1 MNITYLQ
8 YALRNIRRYQRLY
21 YGYALTIIV
30 AMTIATSYW
39 NLVVSESFQ
48 NIAKVLSQLNQ
59 VIEFTMIFV
68 FIAEVIILFFSILF
82 IYSTTYTMLE
92 HRKNDLRIMRTLGSG
107 FSHFLKY
114 FMIEILIVG
123 GLAIMGGI
131 TLGVVLTK
139 LMLLSIEK
147 VMFLPRL
154 TIELSVLSF
163 LVLIAGAMLTLLIAT
178 VLAIYRFRP
187 DRPVRTRSRLR
198 IRFGLAMQGTA
209 VMILFYGYFMALT
222 RQDNFLFV
230 FPFIIFVGSFF
241 FCRHVIP
248 VVLKLYRPR
257 RLSLRK
263 LIVSEIAVQLRTNST
278 LVALGTILTSCAL
291 TAVGLIFIFQMIG
304 FDLSSDNQFGL
315 VYYEESSVPSGR
327 LETLER
333 TMTKAFPD
341 KYRQDVRLKGVK
353 SRYVIPLSDYNQL
366 MKHLGYE
373 QRTLLTDKQ
382 TFMIPA
388 RPVQVK
394 EVTPTMKKAKVEMK
408 QAGYQLEPMAEHGL
422 LFGYNDRI
430 KTLFVVSDRA
440 FATMN
445 RPSARI
451 RVFDT
456 PSYADYGTD
465 RWTSWMSIV
474 RDIQSKTELGK
485 KASIPYQLINETE
498 DKLDGIRIIRLVSF
512 VVILLTVWLFV
523 INASFLHVWMQMTA
537 EREQKRLK
545 TLFALGFSKES
556 IRRFLFIKYGTVLMV
571 PYFISIFHAWLLFQV
586 IISEGGLEIGPFLPL
601 SFTWIGIVTGCYF
614 ISILPLWVRYPRYL
628 LKKSCESSM
637 YPIPDS
643 RV

>member
-198 IRFGLAMQGTA
+198 VRFGLAMQGTA
-209 VMILFYGYFMALT
+209 VLILFYGYFMALT

-248 VVLKLYRPR
+248 VALKLYRPR

-341 KYRQDVRLKGVK
+341 KYRQDVRLKGGK

-394 EVTPTMKKAKVEMK
+394 EVTPTMQKAKAEMK

-430 KTLFVVSDRA
+430 ETLFVVSDRA
-440 FATMN
+440 FARMN
-445 RPSARI
+445 RPVARI

-456 PSYADYGTD
+456 PSYADYGTE

-485 KASIPYQLINETE
+485 KASVPYQLINETE

-512 VVILLTVWLFV
+512 VVILLTIWLFV

-614 ISILPLWVRYPRYL
+614 ISILPLWARYPRYL

>member
-8 YALRNIRRYQRLY
+8 YALRNIKRYQRLY

-59 VIEFTMIFV
+59 VIELTMFFV

-92 HRKNDLRIMRTLGSG
+92 HRKNDLRIMRTLGSR

-123 GLAIMGGI
+123 GLAITAGI

-154 TIELSVLSF
+154 TIEISITSF
-163 LVLIAGAMLTLLIAT
+163 LVLIAGALLALLIAT
-178 VLAIYRFRP
+178 FLAIYRFRP
-187 DRPVRTRSRLR
+187 DRPVRTRSRFRVRLSL
-198 IRFGLAMQGTA
+198 IVQIGAML
-209 VMILFYGYFMALT
+209 VLFYGYFMAFT
-222 RQDNFLFV
+222 RQEVFLIV
-230 FPFIIFVGSFF
+230 FPFVIFIGSFF

-248 VVLKLYRPR
+248 TLMKLYRPR
-257 RLSLRK
+257 RLSIRK
-263 LIVSEIAVQLRTNST
+263 LIVSEIAIQLRTNST

-291 TAVGLIFIFQMIG
+291 SAVGLVFIFQLIG
-304 FDLSSDNQFGL
+304 LDLSSQNQFGL
-315 VYYEESSVPSGR
+315 VYYEESITPSDR
-327 LETLER
+327 SKKIDQ
-333 TMTKAFPD
+333 TMTKTFPD
-341 KYRQDVRLKGVK
+341 KYRQEVRLKSFK
-353 SRYVIPLSDYNQL
+353 TRYVIPLSDYNRL
-366 MKHLGYE
+366 MKHLRYE
-373 QRTLLTDKQ
+373 QRTLLKTQQ
-382 TFMIPA
+382 TFLIPA

-394 EVTPTMKKAKVEMK
+394 EVTSTMKKAKAEME
-408 QAGYQLEPMAEHGL
+408 QAGYILEPMAEHGL
-422 LFGYNDRI
+422 LFGYNNRI
-430 KTLFVVSDRA
+430 ETLFVVSDKA
-440 FATMN
+440 FAELN
-445 RPSARI
+445 RPVARI

-456 PSYADYGTD
+456 PSYTDHGTD

-474 RDIQSKTELGK
+474 REIQSKAELGK
-485 KASIPYQLINETE
+485 DIATPYQLINETE
-498 DKLDGIRIIRLVSF
+498 DELDGIRIVRLVSF

-537 EREQKRLK
+537 EQEQKRLK
-545 TLFALGFSKES
+545 TLFALGFSKRS
-556 IRRFLFIKYGTVLMV
+556 IQVFLFVKYGTVLMV
-571 PYFISIFHAWLLFQV
+571 PYLISIFHAWLLFQV
-586 IISEGGLEIGPFLPL
+586 ILSGSSLEIGPFLQL
-601 SFTWIGIVTGCYF
+601 SLIWIGIVTFCYL
-614 ISILPLWVRYPRYL
+614 ISILPLWVRYPRHL

>member
-8 YALRNIRRYQRLY
+8 YALRNIKRYQRLY

-59 VIEFTMIFV
+59 VIELTMFFV

-114 FMIEILIVG
+114 FLIEILIVG
-123 GLAIMGGI
+123 GLAITAGI

-154 TIELSVLSF
+154 TIEISITSF
-163 LVLIAGAMLTLLIAT
+163 LVLIAGALLALLIAT
-178 VLAIYRFRP
+178 FLAIYRFRP
-187 DRPVRTRSRLR
+187 DRPVRTHSRFRVRLSLTVQVL
-198 IRFGLAMQGTA
+198 GVLM
-209 VMILFYGYFMALT
+209 LFYGYFLALT
-222 RQDNFLFV
+222 RQGNFLFV
-230 FPFIIFVGSFF
+230 FPFVIFVGSFF

-248 VVLKLYRPR
+248 TLLKLYRPR

-263 LIVSEIAVQLRTNST
+263 LIVSEIVVQLRTNST

-291 TAVGLIFIFQMIG
+291 TAVGLVFVFQLIG
-304 FDLSSDNQFGL
+304 FDVSSKNQFGL
-315 VYYEESSVPSGR
+315 VYYEESTKPSKR
-327 LETLER
+327 LETIQQ
-333 TMTKAFPD
+333 TMTETFPD
-341 KYRQDVRLKGVK
+341 KYQQAVSLK
-353 SRYVIPLSDYNQL
+353 SFNTRYVMPLSDYNQL
-366 MKHLGYE
+366 MRHLGYE
-373 QRTLLTDKQ
+373 RRPLTSGQ
-382 TFMIPA
+382 AFMVPA

-394 EVTPTMKKAKVEMK
+394 EVTPTMKQAQAEMK
-408 QAGYQLEPMAEHGL
+408 QAGYALTKASDHGL

-430 KTLFVVSDRA
+430 ETLFVVSDSD
-440 FATMN
+440 F
-445 RPSARI
+445 ARI
-451 RVFDT
+451 KRPLATIHVFDT
-456 PSYADYGTD
+456 PSYMDYGTK
-465 RWTSWMSIV
+465 RWEKWMSIV
-474 RDIQSKTELGK
+474 RNIQSKSDMAK
-485 KASIPYQLINETE
+485 KAKAPYQLINETE
-498 DKLDGIRIIRLVSF
+498 DELDGIRIVRLVSF

-537 EREQKRLK
+537 EKEQKRLK
-545 TLFALGFSKES
+545 TLFALGFSKRS
-556 IRRFLFIKYGTVLMV
+556 IRTFLLVKYGTVLMV
-571 PYFISIFHAWLLFQV
+571 PYLISIFHAWLLFQV
-586 IISEGGLEIGPFLPL
+586 ILSEGGLDLGPFLPL
-601 SFTWIGIVTGCYF
+601 SLIWIGIVTFCYL
-614 ISILPLWVRYPRYL
+614 ISILPLWVRYPRHL